1 MAYPTSN
8 TVDSN
13 KEMSRGDVE
22 SIGAHCQMEYCHVLD
37 FLPFE
42 CNSCQG
48 QVHSRVFKTH
58 MC

>member
-8 TVDSN
+8 TVDSYV
-13 KEMSRGDVE
+13 EMSGGDVE

-42 CNSCQG
+42 CKSCNG
-48 QVHSRVFKTH
+48 
-58 MC
+58 